1 VSATAANGLRARV
14 LSLAGA
20 WSPASTLGALFLSI
34 VIVGGAC
41 VLEHNL
47 ELQVADEGFLWYG
60 AWRTM
65 LGEMP
70 LRDFDSYDPGRY
82 YWTAIWLSVFGN
94 DLLALRLALAA
105 LHLAALFISLIVLRR
120 ATRNPWLLSAAAIVI
135 ACWLFPRHKAF
146 EPLMAILGVYLA
158 TRLIEAPSAQRVF
171 TAGILAGAA
180 AVIGRNHGVYLLV
193 SFLALL
199 AWRRLPSRLE
209 TLARDVAVLA
219 IGVVVGYAPM
229 LALIAFAPGFAAAF
243 AEQFQSLLRN
253 TPLSL
258 FWTWEEISRGV
269 PPLETVKLAALG
281 CLQLIAPAMYAYLLI
296 CLIRDARRGSPTS
309 PVVAAATFVGIVYV
323 HYMFFRPDIRHFAQ
337 AVGPLLVGWAA
348 LAAVSPHG
356 ARRRTATIVG
366 VCFVVLTAASVVLE
380 RPIARYW
387 MGEEY
392 YRTVTIKGRPV
403 IVQPG
408 VGRAIS
414 ATAELASRLSPEEPV
429 LIVPNWPVL
438 YVLLDR
444 RAPIRESY
452 TLAPENA
459 ERQRQIIRELTA
471 RDVRW
476 IVVND
481 LGDNRRRAEYGFQ
494 KTHPLVWQHI
504 LSHYA
509 PEPLAGAPRNYLLFR
524 ATGNAR
530 GAPSDVNAK
539 RQS

>member
-1 VSATAANGLRARV
+1 MSVAAAGGLRARV
-14 LSLAGA
+14 LSLAGG
-20 WSPASTLGALFLSI
+20 WSPANTMGALLLSI

-41 VLEHNL
+41 LLEHNL

-65 LGEMP
+65 LGELP

-82 YWTAIWLSVFGN
+82 YWTAIWLSIFGN
-94 DLLALRLALAA
+94 DLLALRLAVAA

-120 ATRNPWLLSAAAIVI
+120 TTRNPWFLSAAAIVI

-146 EPLMAILGVYLA
+146 EPLMAILGVYFA
-158 TRLIEAPSAQRVF
+158 TRLIEAPSTKRVF
-171 TAGILAGAA
+171 AAGILAGAG
-180 AVIGRNHGVYLLV
+180 AVVGRNHGVYLLV
-193 SFLALL
+193 AFLALL
-199 AWRRLPSRLE
+199 AWQRLPGRLE
-209 TLARDVAVLA
+209 TLGRDIAVLA

-229 LALIAFAPGFAAAF
+229 LALIVFAPGFAAAF
-243 AEQFQSLLRN
+243 AGQFQSLLRN

-258 FWTWEEISRGV
+258 FWTWEEISRGA
-269 PPLETVKLAALG
+269 PPLETGKLAALG
-281 CLQLIAPAMYAYLLI
+281 CLQLLAPAMYAYLVI
-296 CLIRDARRGSPTS
+296 CLIGDTRRGAPTP
-309 PVVAAATFVGIVYV
+309 PVVIAAMFVGIVYV

-348 LAAVSPHG
+348 LWAMSPHG

-366 VCFVVLTAASVVLE
+366 VCFVVLTAGSVVLE
-380 RPIARYW
+380 RPIVRYW
-387 MGEEY
+387 MGEEH
-392 YRTVTIKGRPV
+392 YRTVTIKGRPA

-414 ATAELASRLSPEEPV
+414 ATAELASRLSPGEPV

-452 TLAPENA
+452 TLAPEDA
-459 ERQRQIIRELTA
+459 ERQRQIIRELAA

-481 LGDNRRRAEYGFQ
+481 LAENRRRSEYGFQ
-494 KTHPLVWQHI
+494 RTHPLVWQHI

-509 PEPLAGAPRNYLLFR
+509 PEPLRGAPRNYLLFR
-524 ATGNAR
+524 ATGTAG
-530 GAPSDVNAK
+530 GAPSDASAK
-539 RQS
+539 QQS

>member
-1 VSATAANGLRARV
+1 MSVSAVSGLRARV

-20 WSPASTLGALFLSI
+20 WSPASTLGALLLSI

-82 YWTAIWLSVFGN
+82 YWTATWLSLLGN
-94 DLLALRLALAA
+94 DLLALRLALVA
-105 LHLAALFISLIVLRR
+105 LHLAALFVSLIVLRR
-120 ATRNPWLLSAAAIVI
+120 VTRNPWLLSAAAVVI

-146 EPLMAILGVYLA
+146 EPLMAILGVYFA
-158 TRLIEAPSAQRVF
+158 TRLIGVSSVKRVF
-171 TAGILAGAA
+171 AAGIFVGAA
-180 AVIGRNHGVYLLV
+180 AVVGRNHGVYLLV
-193 SFLALL
+193 AFLALL
-199 AWRRLPSRLE
+199 AWQRLTE
-209 TLARDVAVLA
+209 GVVALARDVAALA
-219 IGVVVGYAPM
+219 SGVVVGYAPM
-229 LALIAFAPGFAAAF
+229 LALILFAPGFAAAF
-243 AEQFQSLLRN
+243 AGQFQSLLRN
-253 TPLSL
+253 TPLSP
-258 FWTWEEISRGV
+258 FWTWDAISRGA

-281 CLQLIAPAMYAYLLI
+281 CLQLLAPTMYAYLVIGLF
-296 CLIRDARRGSPTS
+296 RDARRGAPTP
-309 PVVAAATFVGIVYV
+309 PVVTAATFVGVAYV
-323 HYMFFRPDIRHFAQ
+323 HHIFFRPDIRHFAQ
-337 AVGPLLVGWAA
+337 AVAPLLVGWTA
-348 LAAVSPHG
+348 LAAASPRG
-356 ARRRTATIVG
+356 ARRRVVTVVAL
-366 VCFVVLTAASVVLE
+366 CFAVLTAASVVLE
-380 RPIARYW
+380 RPIIRYW
-387 MGEEY
+387 MSEDH

-403 IVQPG
+403 LVQPG

-414 ATAELASRLSPEEPV
+414 ATAELASRLSPEELV

-452 TLAPENA
+452 TLAPEDA
-459 ERQRQIIRELTA
+459 ERQRQIIRELAA

-476 IVVND
+476 VVVND

-524 ATGNAR
+524 ATGTA
-530 GAPSDVNAK
+530 GAPPDARPK